1 MDSYG
6 FIIIRHVNS
15 EKTNMYWNHSI
26 KLLRTYYPHRKII
39 IIDDNSTQEYVKADF
54 EYKNIEI
61 VQSEFPGRGEIL
73 PYYYFIKNN
82 YFDNAIIIH
91 DSVFFHKRI
100 NFEILKNMKVI
111 PLWFFYSDTEN
122 VENTLRIASV
132 LKNNYPLLQN
142 LKNDTIHMMP
152 KQKWYGCFGIQCYIN
167 RNFLIEL
174 EKKYSITNMISQIT
188 CRMDRCCVERII
200 GCIFFTENLNISKKK
215 SLFGDIMKYQ
225 TWGYSFDAYM
235 EHLKKGTIKK
245 PVIKVWTGR

>member
-1 MDSYG
+1 MNSYG

-15 EKTNMYWNHSI
+15 EKTNMYWNHSV

-39 IIDDNSTQEYVKADF
+39 IIDDNSIQKFVKADF

-73 PYYYFIKNN
+73 PYYYYIKNN

-111 PLWFFYSDTEN
+111 PLWFFYSDKEN
-122 VENTLRIASV
+122 VENTIRIASV

-142 LKNDTIHMMP
+142 LKNDTITMMP
-152 KQKWYGCFGIQCYIN
+152 RQKWYGCFGIQCYIN
-167 RNFLIEL
+167 RNFLLEL
-174 EKKYSITNMISQIT
+174 EKKYSITNLISQVT
-188 CRMDRCCVERII
+188 CRLDRCSVERII
-200 GCIFFTENLNISKKK
+200 GCIFFAENINISQKK

-225 TWGYSFDAYM
+225 TWGYSFDTYM
-235 EHLKKGTIKK
+235 EHFKKGTIKR
-245 PVIKVWTGR
+245 PIVKVWTGR